1 MRMDHGLDD
10 LLVRQDL
17 LGCDGRVSHELVV
30 ELDGMVRVRDAD
42 GHVVRVDP
50 RSRAQLPAAPPR
62 AGLIDTACALAREA
76 GAR

>member
-1 MRMDHGLDD
+1 MDHGLDD

-30 ELDGMVRVRDAD
+30 ELDGMVRVRDAH

-50 RSRAQLPAAPPR
+50 RSRAQLPALPR
-62 AGLIDTACALAREA
+62 LSVGLIDTACALAREA